1 MIEVLVERKHN
12 AGNSEERRELMVV
25 LGCKQDELERDVA
38 MGAVNGSCNS
48 WP

>member
-1 MIEVLVERKHN
+1 VERKHN

-38 MGAVNGSCNS
+38 MGVVNGSCNS